1 MIRQWRSHLHY
12 QSNLLSQLSV
22 IARSDPDLL
31 QYHESEINA
40 LYWLDL
46 DPVGDLV
53 ASRYSVTGAPARL
66 QVELFRSFLLMSRCR
81 VFSIPAWVRKLAA
94 SPLLRAL
101 AGYLPGEKIHQVGSY
116 YDLVNRIWCADRAV
130 EHDFEHSLHPTSRK
144 PSKKYGKNQK
154 QPVRRPGVVQKL
166 VELALQDRTFE
177 NRPELL
183 MQQIF
188 AKVGVEPAAAQG
200 LLGQTSQLTVA
211 GDGTC
216 IHSGASPMGNKQCSC
231 KQTGVYNCQCPRIY
245 ADPYARFG
253 WDSYHDRY
261 YYGHTAYLLSVR
273 NANLQCDLPVYLRLI
288 QSGRHDSVSAVVALA
303 EFRKLHPDWKIN
315 TFCGD
320 AAHDALPIYRLL
332 DKWDINAVIALN
344 NRSKS
349 QSAPK
354 LDYKINM
361 DGVPVCLAGI
371 PMVNWGFNKQGMRR
385 KFRCPLACGKIK
397 TCDCQLQCPSDS
409 DYGRSVYVSLQQDL
423 RLCTRIQR
431 GSTEWKRI
439 MKSRTSSER
448 VNKRILNDY
457 ALELYRARG
466 KKRIFWWT
474 MVHSVNILLD
484 ARLKAGLPS
493 VLELLELKS
502 AV

>member
-31 QYHESEINA
+31 QYHDSEINA

-183 MQQIF
+183 MQI
-188 AKVGVEPAAAQG
+188 
-200 LLGQTSQLTVA
+200 
-211 GDGTC
+211 
-216 IHSGASPMGNKQCSC
+216 
-231 KQTGVYNCQCPRIY
+231 
-245 ADPYARFG
+245 
-253 WDSYHDRY
+253 
-261 YYGHTAYLLSVR
+261 
-273 NANLQCDLPVYLRLI
+273 
-288 QSGRHDSVSAVVALA
+288 GR
-303 EFRKLHPDWKIN
+303 
-315 TFCGD
+315 
-320 AAHDALPIYRLL
+320 AH
-332 DKWDINAVIALN
+332 V
-344 NRSKS
+344 
-349 QSAPK
+349 
-354 LDYKINM
+354 
-361 DGVPVCLAGI
+361 
-371 PMVNWGFNKQGMRR
+371 
-385 KFRCPLACGKIK
+385 
-397 TCDCQLQCPSDS
+397 
-409 DYGRSVYVSLQQDL
+409 
-423 RLCTRIQR
+423 
-431 GSTEWKRI
+431 
-439 MKSRTSSER
+439 
-448 VNKRILNDY
+448 
-457 ALELYRARG
+457 
-466 KKRIFWWT
+466 
-474 MVHSVNILLD
+474 
-484 ARLKAGLPS
+484 
-493 VLELLELKS
+493 
-502 AV
+502 